1 MKGLRPNEL
10 SPHNIFYLEKK
21 LEHLQ
26 KVPNFRSMNEPW
38 SIPTRPEFE
47 KKTFWRL
54 VRKFLNTFTSRWVW
68 SNFRQKRGDQEWNWR
83 LLLLEVFQD
92 GVDDFGVLPGGEPRV
107 FLRLGTGANHLS
119 GTKDERSGPG
129 NYKFSQY
136 FKERGFK
143 ARPAVEMI
151 LKESKIIL
159 RSSRWIEIIWMLDFP
174 LILGI
179 CSKSA
184 RMDLG

>member
-68 SNFRQKRGDQEWNWR
+68 SNFRQKRGDQERNWR

-92 GVDDFGVLPGGEPRV
+92 GVDVVEGLVDLLPD
-107 FLRLGTGANHLS
+107 LGTGQDNFS
-119 GTKDERSGPG
+119 GNEDEENDLRLHHSI
-129 NYKFSQY
+129 NETL
-136 FKERGFK
+136 KERRTGFK
-143 ARPAVEMI
+143 LVTRDS
-151 LKESKIIL
+151 SKT
-159 RSSRWIEIIWMLDFP
+159 
-174 LILGI
+174 
-179 CSKSA
+179 
-184 RMDLG
+184 